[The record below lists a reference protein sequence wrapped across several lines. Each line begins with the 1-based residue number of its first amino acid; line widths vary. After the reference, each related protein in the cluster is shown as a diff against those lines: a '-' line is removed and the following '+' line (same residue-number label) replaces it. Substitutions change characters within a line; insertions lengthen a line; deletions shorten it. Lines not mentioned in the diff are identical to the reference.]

1 MYDSLTA
8 CQTGDARVV
17 TISWDSSVHGW
28 GAVVRWWDNLD
39 GKVIAGSLP
48 DSEDMQHQ
56 VRRETLGGVLAF

>member
-1 MYDSLTA
+1 
-8 CQTGDARVV
+8 VV